1 MKFIGIWP
9 VGYAGYLR
17 FEGPVCV
24 NGGIVEWSALFAPQR
39 YPYTETSSSAISLF
53 WGEAKEPPLGAYG
66 FNRTTYGL

>member
-24 NGGIVEWSALFAPQR
+24 NGEIVEWSALFAPQR
-39 YPYTETSSSAISLF
+39 YAIQ
-53 WGEAKEPPLGAYG
+53 
-66 FNRTTYGL
+66 